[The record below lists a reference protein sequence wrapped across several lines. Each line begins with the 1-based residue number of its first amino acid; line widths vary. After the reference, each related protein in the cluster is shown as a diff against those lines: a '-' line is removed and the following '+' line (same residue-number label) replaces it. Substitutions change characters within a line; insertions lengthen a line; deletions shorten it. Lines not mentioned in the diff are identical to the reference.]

1 MTYHISYYALCQIK
15 SLKTLRNIGYAT
27 NKIQCDLKRKVLIVF
42 HPATIKIIRT
52 YHFLLQEKKQWILLN
67 FLGLKIH
74 NA

>member
-42 HPATIKIIRT
+42 HPATIKIIGS
-52 YHFLLQEKKQWILLN
+52 YHFLLQEKKTMDIIEFSWFKN
-67 FLGLKIH
+67 T
-74 NA
+74 